1 MREPIQYEDHDLF
14 NPETQHESS
23 DVPVRPLW
31 WAVIIFIVFAVVT
44 HFVLVLMYKGLRNAE
59 RNRMEAPQT
68 NIPRPADADIPKN
81 QPLLQPFPLKEVPP
95 TKTTPVADMND
106 MRAAEE
112 KALSTYG
119 WVDKQHGVVR
129 IPIGVAKDLAVQRLN
144 APPAPP
150 PATTTGGEP

>member
-1 MREPIQYEDHDLF
+1 MREPIQYEDNDLF

-31 WAVIIFIVFAVVT
+31 WAVIIFIVFAVIT
-44 HFVLVLMYKGLRNAE
+44 HIVLAFMYKGLAKAE

-68 NIPRPADADIPKN
+68 NVARPANADVPQN
-81 QPLLQPFPLKEVPP
+81 QPLLQPFPVEETPQ
-95 TKTTPVADMND
+95 KTTPVADMVS

-119 WVDKQHGVVR
+119 WVDKQHGAVR
-129 IPIGVAKDLAVQRLN
+129 IPIDKAKDLAVQRLN
-144 APPAPP
+144 VPVT
-150 PATTTGGEP
+150 TTTGGAQ